1 MSEILLEA
9 KNIYK
14 AYEGVQALRNVS
26 LAVGKGEI
34 HCLVGENGSGKSTLI
49 KIIGGVVVP
58 DKGEIIIEGKSYT
71 RLQAIDSIRHGI
83 QIIYQDLSL
92 FPNLTV
98 AENIAFN
105 QLVEQKVKTL
115 SWKYMR
121 QIAQKGLEEAGEILN
136 LDERVGNLSV
146 AKRQIVAIAR
156 ALTQGARLII
166 MDEPTSAITR
176 EEVQHLFSVILSLK
190 KRGIS
195 ILFISHKLSE
205 VFEIAEWVTVI
216 RDGQLVGKY
225 PAADLNDTE
234 LTYLMTGKRLGSS
247 TYAFEQTKEETPLL
261 EVRNLTKEGQ
271 FENISFKIWPGEIL
285 GIAGLIGSGRTEIAL
300 ALFGLNHPDSGEILI
315 DGKKISI
322 YSPEH
327 AKQIGIAYLPE
338 DRLSQGLFVNQ
349 AIGDNIVITVLRK
362 LRSRIGLI
370 RQSER
375 LKTES
380 RWIDE
385 LKIKTPSARI
395 PVSSLSGGNQQRI
408 VIAKWLATN
417 PRLFILDGPTVGI
430 DIGSKFN
437 IYEIIRELAKNNMAI
452 ILISDEIPEILRNC
466 NRILVM
472 RKGHIEREIDDVSA
486 TSEDALFEIM
496 AAETL
501 NGVQ

>member
-1 MSEILLEA
+1 
-9 KNIYK
+9 
-14 AYEGVQALRNVS
+14 
-26 LAVGKGEI
+26 
-34 HCLVGENGSGKSTLI
+34 
-49 KIIGGVVVP
+49 
-58 DKGEIIIEGKSYT
+58 
-71 RLQAIDSIRHGI
+71 
-83 QIIYQDLSL
+83 
-92 FPNLTV
+92 
-98 AENIAFN
+98 
-105 QLVEQKVKTL
+105 
-115 SWKYMR
+115 
-121 QIAQKGLEEAGEILN
+121 
-136 LDERVGNLSV
+136 
-146 AKRQIVAIAR
+146 
-156 ALTQGARLII
+156 
-166 MDEPTSAITR
+166 
-176 EEVQHLFSVILSLK
+176 
-190 KRGIS
+190 
-195 ILFISHKLSE
+195 
-205 VFEIAEWVTVI
+205 
-216 RDGQLVGKY
+216 
-225 PAADLNDTE
+225 
-234 LTYLMTGKRLGSS
+234 
-247 TYAFEQTKEETPLL
+247 
-261 EVRNLTKEGQ
+261 
-271 FENISFKIWPGEIL
+271 
-285 GIAGLIGSGRTEIAL
+285 
-300 ALFGLNHPDSGEILI
+300 
-315 DGKKISI
+315 
-322 YSPEH
+322 
-327 AKQIGIAYLPE
+327 
-338 DRLSQGLFVNQ
+338 
-349 AIGDNIVITVLRK
+349 VLRK